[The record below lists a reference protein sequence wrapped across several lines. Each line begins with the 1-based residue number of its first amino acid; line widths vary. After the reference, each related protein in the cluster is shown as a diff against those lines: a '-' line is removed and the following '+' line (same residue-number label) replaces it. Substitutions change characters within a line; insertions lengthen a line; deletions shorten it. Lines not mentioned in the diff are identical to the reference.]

1 MRNKERPAAETVP
14 AVLKQLWFEPPR
26 AAAFIVTIYG
36 DIVEP
41 RGGVLWMGNLIEVCG
56 TIGIS
61 ESLVRTAVSRLV
73 AAGQLSGERD
83 GRRSFYRLTDRARV
97 EFLQAAK
104 ILFDPEPAPDAFL
117 IAPRPPAEQE
127 AGFLRQGFA
136 VAGAFLIGPDRSPR
150 AVPAQSGL
158 PGPVF
163 RAETVAGD
171 EELPAFAARY
181 WELDPLADAYG
192 TFLDRY
198 RRLSDYL
205 ATGEPLRGADAMAAR
220 LILVHDY
227 RLVLLRDPRLPVRA
241 LPQDWPGREARSLF
255 ADLYRR
261 LSPETD
267 RHTGMHLQSVS
278 GILPASTEAT
288 DKRLRTIAGNT
299 IEI

>member
-1 MRNKERPAAETVP
+1 MRNKERAAADTAP
-14 AVLKQLWFEPPR
+14 AVLKQLWPEPPR
-26 AAAFIVTIYG
+26 AAGFIVTIYG

-73 AAGQLSGERD
+73 SAGQLSGERD

-97 EFLQAAK
+97 EFLQAAR
-104 ILFDPEPAPDAFL
+104 ILFDPEPAPEAFL

-136 VAGAFLIGPDRSPR
+136 VAGAFLIGPDRAPR
-150 AVPAQSGL
+150 TVPARSGL

-163 RAETVAGD
+163 RAETVAGA
-171 EELPAFAARY
+171 EELPAFASRY
-181 WELDPLADAYG
+181 WDLESLADAYSV
-192 TFLDRY
+192 FLERY
-198 RRLSDYL
+198 GRLSSYL
-205 ATGEPLRGADAMAAR
+205 ASGEPLHGADAMTAR
-220 LILVHDY
+220 LMLVHDY
-227 RLVLLRDPRLPVRA
+227 RFVLLRDPRLPVDA
-241 LPQDWPGREARSLF
+241 LPENWPGYDARTLF

-261 LSPETD
+261 LAPETD

-288 DKRLRTIAGNT
+288 EKRLRTIAGNT
-299 IEI
+299 IEA